1 MSGGNDWVNLFV
13 HQGKE
18 FLESVSGQRRR
29 GILASESQ
37 GEAPISSTKVAF
49 ENDSNVSITFEGT
62 DDDTALK
69 TAESTSMA
77 LETQAESSS
86 VEETKL
92 TQGEKEI
99 YENQLEQLQEQIVDI
114 MIKNQEMGKIINKIC
129 NKNKCQ
135 VLFKTLII

>member
-1 MSGGNDWVNLFV
+1 MSSGNDWVNLFV

-18 FLESVSGQRRR
+18 FLESVSGQRMR

-49 ENDSNVSITFEGT
+49 ENDPNGSLSFEGT